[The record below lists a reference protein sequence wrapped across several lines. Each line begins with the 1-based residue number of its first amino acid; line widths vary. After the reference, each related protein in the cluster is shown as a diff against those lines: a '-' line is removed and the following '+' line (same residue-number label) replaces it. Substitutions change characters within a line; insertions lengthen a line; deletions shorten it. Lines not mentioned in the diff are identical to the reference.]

1 MVTAVVLIDAKRE
14 MVSETAQR
22 LVDLEGV
29 TEVHSVTGGHDL
41 VAIIRTRS
49 NEEMGDLI
57 TNSMLRMV
65 GIEKTTTLVALKTYS
80 RYDLDRMFSLGAE
93 EDV

>member
-29 TEVHSVTGGHDL
+29 TEVYSVAGPHDL

-49 NEEMGDLI
+49 NEEMGNLI
-57 TNSMLRMV
+57 TGSMLRMV

-80 RYDLDRMFSLGAE
+80 RYDLDRMFSLGVE
-93 EDV
+93 GGV